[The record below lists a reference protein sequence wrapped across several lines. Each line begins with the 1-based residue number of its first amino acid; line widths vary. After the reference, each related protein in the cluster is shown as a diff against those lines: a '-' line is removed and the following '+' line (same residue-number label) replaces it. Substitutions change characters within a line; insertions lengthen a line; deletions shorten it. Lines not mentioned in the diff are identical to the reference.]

1 MTAPGGSGQF
11 TMTEAALQQAETRLN
26 ESADN
31 VLDTIS
37 RMGRTV
43 IEESGKGDAFLA
55 SQRVAEELRQQAQ
68 KFQQYTVQLA
78 ENIGRS
84 RKAYMANNE
93 AGAQSISQIAQN
105 MPTGQTFSR
114 LSGGA

>member
-1 MTAPGGSGQF
+1 VTAPGGNGQF
-11 TMTEAALQQAETRLN
+11 TMTEAALQQAEARLN

-31 VLDTIS
+31 VLDTIT
-37 RMGRTV
+37 RMRETV
-43 IEESGKGDAFLA
+43 IQEAGKGDAFIA
-55 SQRVAEELRQQAQ
+55 ANNVAESLRQQAQ

-93 AGAQSISQIAQN
+93 AGSQSIGQIAQDL
-105 MPTGQTFSR
+105 PTGQTYTR
-114 LSGGA
+114 LAGGA